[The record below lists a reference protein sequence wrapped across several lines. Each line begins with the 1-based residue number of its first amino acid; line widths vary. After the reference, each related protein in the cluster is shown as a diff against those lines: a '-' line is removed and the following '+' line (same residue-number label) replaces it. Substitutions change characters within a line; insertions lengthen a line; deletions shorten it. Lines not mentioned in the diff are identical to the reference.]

1 MKKVC
6 FLTVLLF
13 SLTVL
18 PVYAQQSLEIEI
30 RNFGIFTLGDSQEI
44 KDEEGKGTKAAVVSN
59 YKIVNQGDVITAK
72 KGISFGYTYQVFN
85 LPRQQVYTLTHAALI
100 PPIKTPEGPTITE
113 NNVSFSFKFDDRNQI
128 FFNGFTFDH
137 DYEMVPGKW
146 IFAVVYN
153 GRVLAKKSF
162 TVVTSP

>member
-13 SLTVL
+13 CLPVL
-18 PVYAQQSLEIEI
+18 PVCAQQSLEIEI

-85 LPRQQVYTLTHAALI
+85 LP
-100 PPIKTPEGPTITE
+100 
-113 NNVSFSFKFDDRNQI
+113 
-128 FFNGFTFDH
+128 
-137 DYEMVPGKW
+137 
-146 IFAVVYN
+146 
-153 GRVLAKKSF
+153 
-162 TVVTSP
+162 